1 MQKTYEQ
8 QINTALQCPRFNG
21 LLGLLGVGDDTL
33 KYPNGGSFGLL
44 SAPDMLFSGRA
55 FGVNARPRMGG
66 LRRGGA
72 TSSVRLDESFI
83 SSYSRFFSKS
93 RPWTS
98 FMCSCSMAS
107 MESCGERTRLPSL
120 RRSLRWRDGSHARW
134 PWRTK
139 ILECCE
145 LLVSVWLA
153 WARGR
158 TYSVVPVGDSVVC
171 WPFDRLDVETC
182 DEADEAFYA
191 VVWVC
196 AIVCRVSN

>member
-1 MQKTYEQ
+1 
-8 QINTALQCPRFNG
+8 
-21 LLGLLGVGDDTL
+21 
-33 KYPNGGSFGLL
+33 
-44 SAPDMLFSGRA
+44 
-55 FGVNARPRMGG
+55 
-66 LRRGGA
+66 
-72 TSSVRLDESFI
+72 
-83 SSYSRFFSKS
+83 
-93 RPWTS
+93 
-98 FMCSCSMAS
+98 
-107 MESCGERTRLPSL
+107 
-120 RRSLRWRDGSHARW
+120 
-134 PWRTK
+134 
-139 ILECCE
+139 LECCE